1 MKTTFRFTAIAL
13 LLTSAFSLGCA
24 DTSGPA
30 EFVPSD
36 EQTQEE
42 LDEAE
47 NYEKQMAEDAAR
59 MQSEQSS
66 N

>member
-1 MKTTFRFTAIAL
+1 M
-13 LLTSAFSLGCA
+13 LTSAFSLGCA